1 MTTRRQLQMLQQV
14 HCTFL
19 KSLLIS
25 WTTQCVLKVFVHFS
39 ASQANPKP
47 QRQRSQYCNLLKRP
61 LRILQNIL
69 KKSEQ
74 MCNETMISNN
84 TRRQNLRISVI
95 PATSIATVM
104 QVIPFLKACLTKQS
118 YSMEA
123 FMQINY
129 KNNVVKMKMTIKL
142 AWVFNIKKNPITICL
157 HTSIFHQPPTIWL
170 RGSENISD
178 HKLLL
183 YLFSLQLFIKFSLRL
198 I

>member
-25 WTTQCVLKVFVHFS
+25 WTTQCVLKVFLHFS

-104 QVIPFLKACLTKQS
+104 QVIPFPKACLTKQS

-142 AWVFNIKKNPITICL
+142 AWVFNIKKKSNHHFFYTPL
-157 HTSIFHQPPTIWL
+157 SPTTNNMAS
-170 RGSENISD
+170 G
-178 HKLLL
+178 
-183 YLFSLQLFIKFSLRL
+183 Q
-198 I
+198 